1 MKAFI
6 GCAAIIIALAT
17 VSSAEAKGC
26 LKGAAVG
33 GQGIIRGTMGYWE
46 RRLAALSD
54 VTKQTSTTAWEET
67 RSINLTAICEMER
80 SASSAI
86 AGY

>member
-1 MKAFI
+1 MCICSNSFWQLLPLQTQR
-6 GCAAIIIALAT
+6 G
-17 VSSAEAKGC
+17 V
-26 LKGAAVG
+26 LKGLPSG
-33 GQGIIRGTMGYWE
+33 ELQGIMRGTMGYWE

-54 VTKQTSTTAWEET
+54 VTKQTSTTAWKET

>member
-1 MKAFI
+1 M
-6 GCAAIIIALAT
+6 
-17 VSSAEAKGC
+17 
-26 LKGAAVG
+26 LKGLSSVELP
-33 GQGIIRGTMGYWE
+33 GIIRDTMGYWE

-54 VTKQTSTTAWEET
+54 VTKQTSTIAWKET

-80 SASSAI
+80 SASSGI